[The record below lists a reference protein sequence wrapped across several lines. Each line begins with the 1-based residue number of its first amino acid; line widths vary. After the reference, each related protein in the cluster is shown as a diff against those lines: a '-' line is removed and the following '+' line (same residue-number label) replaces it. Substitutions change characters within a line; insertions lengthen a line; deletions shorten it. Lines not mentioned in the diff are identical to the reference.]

1 MHSILVRGATLST
14 ALPLAL
20 DALKLVWPR
29 EVDAY
34 RASVKGSNYHHTA
47 KRCLMENAWRIMDHG
62 AFVEALRMDFTEA
75 DVFVDKESWSCLKE
89 LELLQA
95 ELDRRLGAPEQAA
108 STDGAIDLVDEATT
122 GGGASR

>member
-75 DVFVDKESWSCLKE
+75 LRRQGE
-89 LELLQA
+89 LAAAPVHLSPPGGIHA
-95 ELDRRLGAPEQAA
+95 GRRSRLG
-108 STDGAIDLVDEATT
+108 GGT
-122 GGGASR
+122 GGRQGQG